1 MGRQEVK
8 QTLNNL
14 YGKSSFASSEDT
26 KEYGDLMEELITRRY
41 VDTDSVKPIDF
52 LNLLDNQ

>member
-1 MGRQEVK
+1 MDRQEVK
-8 QTLNNL
+8 QILNNL
-14 YGKSSFASSEDT
+14 YGKSSFDSSEDT

-52 LNLLDNQ
+52 FEFT